1 MSKLPKILLVLFL
14 ACAIAPAKTANA
26 LANTDND
33 AITFVK
39 DLTDKAKQTILTP
52 NITREDKRKNF
63 GKLFHDNVDLDWLSK
78 FVLSRYWRQASPEE
92 KQAFR
97 ENFEDVVVL
106 TWSDRFDGYGSS
118 IFNVNSVTPSE
129 KGDQLSVN
137 SSVLVPSEDPKLAP
151 NNINVIWRL
160 KKDGKT
166 FKVIDI
172 NAEGVSMALTY
183 RNEYSSVIT
192 NSGGKVSALIES
204 IQKKVAELKK

>member
-1 MSKLPKILLVLFL
+1 MLYEV
-14 ACAIAPAKTANA
+14 
-26 LANTDND
+26 
-33 AITFVK
+33 IT
-39 DLTDKAKQTILTP
+39 
-52 NITREDKRKNF
+52 
-63 GKLFHDNVDLDWLSK
+63 
-78 FVLSRYWRQASPEE
+78 
-92 KQAFR
+92 
-97 ENFEDVVVL
+97 
-106 TWSDRFDGYGSS
+106 
-118 IFNVNSVTPSE
+118 NSVTPSE